1 MNLIEAL
8 KTGKRFTRKSWT
20 ESLGKTV
27 WMSSVD
33 GCNLLKKDILAD
45 DWEVEDE
52 KVTITKSQLYSA
64 LHKARLL
71 EQSFDK
77 FPAGVSSIYEF
88 IAKELGL

>member
-20 ESLGKTV
+20 ESLGAAV

-45 DWEVEDE
+45 DWEVEETVVPITEGWFDAAWQRA
-52 KVTITKSQLYSA
+52 VTSY
-64 LHKARLL
+64 
-71 EQSFDK
+71 
-77 FPAGVSSIYEF
+77 PSSGPWLDAF
-88 IAKELGL
+88 MPTLKKELGL